1 MKTVL
6 TIIGVAA
13 VVAAVWFF
21 AVSGERRHDML
32 TRIDQAVQGND
43 TLTETPKIVAEQ
55 QRRERIRQNTSW
67 TAENRA
73 LHPIEYC
80 QAQLE
85 ELTVHARRLE
95 ASAHEVA
102 TKQSEV
108 RRTMGDNE
116 AMVTNLAKFLDEAKK
131 AYRACEAS
139 NSWPVVLGGYSLTKE
154 KAQDK
159 IIEASQRLSPL
170 RSRLATQKN
179 QLVHL
184 EKKASAISNEQRRL
198 ENLRERVQSTISDL
212 KVKTVI
218 DGNSSVADSLNAIH
232 DAMGSLGVDFDAPK
246 VEDVLAPG
254 AELSREAMFEKIM
267 AE

>member
-6 TIIGVAA
+6 TVIGVVALAA
-13 VVAAVWFF
+13 AIWFF

-32 TRIDQAVQGND
+32 SRIDQAIQGND
-43 TLTETPKIVAEQ
+43 TLTETPRIVAEQ
-55 QRRERIRQNTSW
+55 QRKERIRQNTKW
-67 TAENRA
+67 TPENRA
-73 LHPIEYC
+73 AHPIEYC

-85 ELTVHARRLE
+85 DLSRQAARLE

-116 AMVTNLAKFLDEAKK
+116 AMVANLAKFLNEAKK
-131 AYRACEAS
+131 AYRDCAAS
-139 NSWPVVLGGYSLTKE
+139 NSWPVVLGGYSLSKE

-159 IIEASQRLSPL
+159 IIDASQKLAPL
-170 RSRLATQKN
+170 RARIATQKN

-184 EKKASAISNEQRRL
+184 EKKAGVISGEQRRL
-198 ENLRERVQSTISDL
+198 EKLRERVQSTISDL

-232 DAMGSLGVDFDAPK
+232 DAMGSLGVDFDDPK
-246 VEDVLAPG
+246 VEDILAPDSK
-254 AELSREAMFEKIM
+254 LSRDAVFEKIM